1 MIDPDDTRE
10 LIEEAIERTE
20 AAEKQANEQER
31 FAEKRFR
38 DRVSILV
45 SIFAVVLAMLH
56 MAAGENAR
64 DGILHTI
71 EASDTYNYM
80 QAKII
85 RETMLKSIAADPAIP
100 GPTRASQLKEAHRLR
115 FPDAA
120 GHGIVQLQAEAE
132 RQRKQGDDAAK
143 RGERYELG
151 ETLLQMGIVLLSV
164 ALIARSAWVVAV
176 ASTLGACGA
185 LLGLV
190 TKLQLF

>member
-1 MIDPDDTRE
+1 
-10 LIEEAIERTE
+10 
-20 AAEKQANEQER
+20 
-31 FAEKRFR
+31 
-38 DRVSILV
+38 
-45 SIFAVVLAMLH
+45 
-56 MAAGENAR
+56 
-64 DGILHTI
+64 
-71 EASDTYNYM
+71 M

-100 GPTRASQLKEAHRLR
+100 GPTRANQLKEAHKLR

-132 RQRKQGDDAAK
+132 RQRQEGEEAAK

-176 ASTLGACGA
+176 ASTLGGCGA